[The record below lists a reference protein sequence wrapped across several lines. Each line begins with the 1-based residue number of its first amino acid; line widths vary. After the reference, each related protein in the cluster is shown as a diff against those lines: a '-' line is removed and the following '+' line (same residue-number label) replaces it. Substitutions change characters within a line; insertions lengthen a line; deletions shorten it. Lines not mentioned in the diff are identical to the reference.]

1 MTCLEAT
8 VVLALTQQHIS
19 EMSAHAEQV
28 YPEECCGLMLGELDS
43 VSASKRLV
51 ELVPVVNHWSSED
64 VSAEYAG
71 IDLTKN
77 RRYTIDPRDMLRSQK
92 AAREKGLNIIG
103 VYHSHPDH
111 VAEPSECDRAQA
123 WPEYAY
129 TILSVQQG
137 KTADVRNWSLD
148 SDHQFQPEAIEVSP
162 SAATD
167 RMPKLA

>member
-1 MTCLEAT
+1 M
-8 VVLALTQQHIS
+8 
-19 EMSAHAEQV
+19 
-28 YPEECCGLMLGELDS
+28 
-43 VSASKRLV
+43 
-51 ELVPVVNHWSSED
+51 NHWSSED

-148 SDHQFQPEAIEVSP
+148 SDHQFQPEAMEVSP